1 MAQTREVVR
10 EHVEGVTPGGKS
22 IVKETTA
29 ISSPE
34 VDEKVAIWS
43 VNRLVYY
50 IAGVIEI
57 LLIFRFVLKIL
68 GANPVSPF
76 VYFIYFLSGIFIAP
90 FTGIF
95 STAVNPGFETVSVT
109 EPATIVAIF
118 VYLILAVGIVWLI
131 NILTATSNE

>member
-10 EHVEGVTPGGKS
+10 EHVEGVTPAGKS

-29 ISSPE
+29 VSSPE
-34 VDEKVAIWS
+34 VDQKVAVWS

-57 LLIFRFVLKIL
+57 LLVFRFVLKIL

-76 VYFIYFLSGIFIAP
+76 VSLIYTLSGVFIAP

-95 STAVNPGFETVSVT
+95 RTAVNPGFETASVM
-109 EPATIVAIF
+109 EPATVVAIF
-118 VYLILAVGIVWLI
+118 VYLILAAGIVWLI
-131 NILTATSNE
+131 NIVTATSNE